1 MKNSLKS
8 LGMLIFSTLILSNC
22 SQLNQVKQMSKAKKP
37 TASIT
42 NVQFKN
48 ASFTGIDL
56 AFVVKLE
63 NPNPIAVSLS
73 SLDFNFKVNGHS
85 FVKGLQEKKLT
96 LAKNGSSTIEIPI
109 SLNFNELYNT
119 VKSVKNSD
127 ESTFFMAF
135 GFAFAVP
142 ILGETRIPV
151 EKSGVLPTIKLPS
164 VSVKGLKLE
173 KIGFTRAEM
182 ELKLEFENPNS
193 FDINLNKFN
202 YDFEVSGKSW
212 AKGALTSISK
222 ATSKSRSEITIPV
235 KLDFSQVGMTVYGM
249 LTGNDKIE
257 YNFKSDFNLDTSL
270 PYLKSVDFP
279 FDSKGF
285 LDILK

>member
-1 MKNSLKS
+1 MKNSLKT
-8 LGMLIFSTLILSNC
+8 LGLLTLSAFVLGSC
-22 SQLNQVKQMSKAKKP
+22 SQLKQVKNMAKAKKP

-56 AFVVKLE
+56 AFDVKLE

-73 SLDFNFKVNGHS
+73 SFDFDFKVNGNS
-85 FVKGLQEKKLT
+85 FVKGLQDKKMT
-96 LAKNGSSTIEIPI
+96 LAKNGSSTIEIPV
-109 SLNFNELYNT
+109 SLNFNELYSS
-119 VKSVKNSD
+119 VKSVKDSD
-127 ESTFFMAF
+127 ESTFDMAC
-135 GFAFAVP
+135 GFAFDVP

-164 VSVKGLKLE
+164 VSVKGLKLD
-173 KIGFTRAEM
+173 KMGFTGAEM

-193 FDINLNKFN
+193 FDINLNKFD

-212 AKGALTSISK
+212 AKGALTSMSK
-222 ATSKSRSEITIPV
+222 ATSKGKSEITIPV

-249 LTGNDKIE
+249 LTGNDKID
-257 YNFKSDFNLDTSL
+257 YNFKSDFDLGTSL

-279 FDSKGF
+279 FDSKGL
-285 LDILK
+285 LDVLK

>member
-1 MKNSLKS
+1 MKNSLKT
-8 LGMLIFSTLILSNC
+8 LGLLTIATFVLGSC
-22 SQLNQVKQMSKAKKP
+22 SQLKQVKNMAKTKKP

-56 AFVVKLE
+56 AFDVKLE

-73 SLDFNFKVNGHS
+73 SFDFDFKVNGNS
-85 FVKGLQEKKLT
+85 FVKGLQDKKMT
-96 LAKNGSSTIEIPI
+96 LAKNGSSTIEIPV

-127 ESTFFMAF
+127 ESTFDMAC
-135 GFAFAVP
+135 GFAFDVP
-142 ILGETRIPV
+142 ILGETRVPV
-151 EKSGVLPTIKLPS
+151 SKSGVLPTIKLPS
-164 VSVKGLKLE
+164 VSVKGLKLD
-173 KIGFTRAEM
+173 KMGFTGAEM
-182 ELKLEFENPNS
+182 ELQLEFENPNS
-193 FDINLNKFN
+193 FDINLNKFD

-212 AKGALTSISK
+212 AKGALTSMSK
-222 ATSKSRSEITIPV
+222 ATSKGKSEITIPV

-249 LTGNDKIE
+249 LTGNDKID
-257 YNFKSDFNLDTSL
+257 YNFKSDFDLGTSL

-279 FDSKGF
+279 FDSKGL
-285 LDILK
+285 LDVLK